1 MISPDRN
8 TETTAAVVGAGV
20 VPYVG
25 ADGLLQ
31 DSVPVV
37 DDVVVLRVDQQLCS
51 LPDLQLEP
59 AEKRN
64 VQLSNVSLRPLTSK
78 NKKQFM

>member
-31 DSVPVV
+31 GSVPVV
-37 DDVVVLRVDQQLCS
+37 DDVVVL
-51 LPDLQLEP
+51 
-59 AEKRN
+59 
-64 VQLSNVSLRPLTSK
+64 
-78 NKKQFM
+78 